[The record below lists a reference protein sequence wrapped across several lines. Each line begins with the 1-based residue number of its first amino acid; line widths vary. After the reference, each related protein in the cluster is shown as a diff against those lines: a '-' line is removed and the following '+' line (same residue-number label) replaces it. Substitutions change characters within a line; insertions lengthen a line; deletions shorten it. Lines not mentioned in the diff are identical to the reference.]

1 MSWLRMLA
9 RLVATVL
16 ATLVVSAVA
25 VPPCGAL
32 GGCSFIHA
40 MAADGSLTV
49 LEAAPARWNAWL
61 PRPCPVG
68 AGWRCPCPAPP
79 PGPLEL
85 LASADGPLAL
95 AVPFGGAGLGLGWA
109 CEGDGGAVPPAP
121 RGGRGAVLLVRRG
134 GCAFSLK
141 VAAAAAAGYCA
152 VIVAN
157 FRAGAPHPYYGLAEL
172 PDMTAEPPG
181 GSDESMP
188 IPAWLI
194 SRAAG
199 DILEAAAAAGGAV
212 HVSVRDEPRKPALG
226 NRQSDAFGI
235 RDHHSE

>member
-1 MSWLRMLA
+1 MLGCLDLA
-9 RLVATVL
+9 RSAL
-16 ATLVVSAVA
+16 AGAAHAQHLHLDRLSFSPRPTDRWRLLFHLAALVSAWAGRARETA
-25 VPPCGAL
+25 VQCHQP
-32 GGCSFIHA
+32 HA
-40 MAADGSLTV
+40 GV
-49 LEAAPARWNAWL
+49 VERWI
-61 PRPCPVG
+61 R
-68 AGWRCPCPAPP
+68 R
-79 PGPLEL
+79 
-85 LASADGPLAL
+85 
-95 AVPFGGAGLGLGWA
+95 VPQ
-109 CEGDGGAVPPAP
+109 
-121 RGGRGAVLLVRRG
+121 VLLVRRG